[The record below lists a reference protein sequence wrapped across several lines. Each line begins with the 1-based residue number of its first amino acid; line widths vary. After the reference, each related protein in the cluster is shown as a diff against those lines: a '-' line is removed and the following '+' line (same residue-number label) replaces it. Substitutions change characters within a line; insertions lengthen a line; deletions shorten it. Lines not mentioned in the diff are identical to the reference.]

1 MKNRGGQRLADAY
14 YAWMRKRGRPAV
26 SETRKARLRAV
37 YPGKIPEQAARE
49 LDARRLAGASV
60 CFFAAGLLSLAC
72 YLASGEAPETC
83 LERPDGEGAQTYVD
97 LEVEGNAGSFPIRA
111 EVTGRRYTEAELDT
125 LFQEAEEEALFQVL
139 GENAS
144 LDEVWGKLNFQTE
157 SATDGMTVS
166 WSPRESCLV
175 DADGSITT
183 EVVFGEGKKT
193 SLDMT
198 LRYEAEGRAPVERS
212 REVPIVLVEPRK
224 TPEQAFLERT
234 EAAVRQADLEGR
246 DSDFLA
252 LPDAIDG
259 EPVAFSRPSSKGNAG
274 MFFVLGI
281 LAAGAL
287 LYWED
292 QKLKEACAKRNRELT
307 LDYGEMV
314 GKLNVLT
321 GAGLPIR
328 QAWERMV
335 READLKD
342 GKRRYLYEEMA
353 LTVHAME
360 QGAGEEMAYRDFGK
374 RCGLPP
380 YLRLGSLLEANGRKG
395 TKGLAVLLEKEAAD
409 AFEER
414 LQLARKQG
422 EEVSSKLL
430 FPMVLLFGLV
440 LVLLMVPA
448 FLAF

>member
-1 MKNRGGQRLADAY
+1 
-14 YAWMRKRGRPAV
+14 
-26 SETRKARLRAV
+26 
-37 YPGKIPEQAARE
+37 
-49 LDARRLAGASV
+49 
-60 CFFAAGLLSLAC
+60 
-72 YLASGEAPETC
+72 
-83 LERPDGEGAQTYVD
+83 
-97 LEVEGNAGSFPIRA
+97 
-111 EVTGRRYTEAELDT
+111 
-125 LFQEAEEEALFQVL
+125 
-139 GENAS
+139 
-144 LDEVWGKLNFQTE
+144 
-157 SATDGMTVS
+157 
-166 WSPRESCLV
+166 
-175 DADGSITT
+175 
-183 EVVFGEGKKT
+183 
-193 SLDMT
+193 
-198 LRYEAEGRAPVERS
+198 
-212 REVPIVLVEPRK
+212 
-224 TPEQAFLERT
+224 
-234 EAAVRQADLEGR
+234 
-246 DSDFLA
+246 
-252 LPDAIDG
+252 
-259 EPVAFSRPSSKGNAG
+259 
-274 MFFVLGI
+274 
-281 LAAGAL
+281 
-287 LYWED
+287 
-292 QKLKEACAKRNRELT
+292 
-307 LDYGEMV
+307 MV